1 MVLARVHYLIKACLK
16 FGLEIVELA
25 FLSQFSGLTTLA
37 YVINLQNRGQSKL
50 LDSQAQT
57 GLEKCAPPPPQYSY
71 HTAPVA
77 VAETT
82 HSTFSWEW
90 GAGSTNKEREPALT
104 KEKCL
109 AMTTSQA

>member
-57 GLEKCAPPPPQYSY
+57 GLEKCAPPPPIQLPHCPGGGGRDYS
-71 HTAPVA
+71 
-77 VAETT
+77 
-82 HSTFSWEW
+82 
-90 GAGSTNKEREPALT
+90 
-104 KEKCL
+104 
-109 AMTTSQA
+109 

>member
-57 GLEKCAPPPPQYSY
+57 GLEKCAPPPIQLPHCPGGGGRDYS
-71 HTAPVA
+71 
-77 VAETT
+77 
-82 HSTFSWEW
+82 
-90 GAGSTNKEREPALT
+90 
-104 KEKCL
+104 
-109 AMTTSQA
+109 